1 MADAAQR
8 YGYGIGGQRSHDLAD
23 TSMTEDGAYFE
34 IDTPA
39 AGDSDQQSRAFSMI
53 DGGSE
58 RGSQRSKDDRLED
71 GGAMKPWPEIV
82 LRWKRFGMALAA
94 SIGLVVGLTIWFW
107 VGIKVKSL
115 KEPVGDSDESERLL
129 RRYNTYSGVT
139 MGIFEGF
146 LGLGFAQFFPAFTVY
161 VHNLKWW
168 PGDDPSVTTSKTKK
182 VLLLLF
188 FPVVMIAV
196 GNSFSALQAGTS
208 TVGLELF
215 MNASSL
221 GFNRTGADSVN
232 KVNFSAMPLVWDH
245 QFTILKSAVLR
256 KSVPFE
262 YVESRCRKDAV
273 LANDQPVS
281 ALKRMADVDSTSAVF
296 GFPLKEWSR
305 EMYPDQPGVWSNKS
319 LDLQTSFELLFQG
332 QALLERAVGQLPTER
347 CRYFAGNS
355 SSVCGKRKKPT
366 ALTDLYGYFN
376 GTKPQTEAN
385 LVKEIF
391 AGAQNAFFN
400 DIDQTVNVTF
410 GFTTL
415 TISPQIDVQFMSYG
429 LMLEKDFEFGFKDE
443 TTVSPKNCTG
453 NACQFRYFLYD
464 SDTFCGQA
472 SCVIPDWQADTIPR
486 RQASMMQYKKNCKE
500 AEATFDT
507 DLQTVIP
514 GGCENVENAVFFMGF
529 GTRIF
534 VDTLGTSTTV
544 DGDELPFALNPRRAM
559 TITVGK
565 LVWKY
570 ENLVESL
577 DAGCSI
583 DDESNEACVGLKH
596 KLQPSERYVLVGKA
610 HVPVSIAE
618 SDFRRPIN
626 LFRLMIPKIQS
637 PRVDN
642 AVAVPEFLDN
652 TSLRTSTGTI
662 EVSLA
667 ANKCSA
673 LADAFIW
680 HTYRNNYHLYGTSQ
694 PMYMSAL
701 LYIFQHG
708 SVTKVRPSEAS
719 SIRRTR
725 LVGDRAVKRIVI
737 KNTDVG
743 VYTVWIGCIILVVL
757 AFVTLMFPNERARL
771 KPMMGRNARA
781 ERFVAVQT
789 EEVYPNLVYMKRFR
803 IGKTGEAL
811 KFSEFSVESVN
822 LHHKMEE
829 DEQVFL

>member
-8 YGYGIGGQRSHDLAD
+8 YGYGQHSHELAD
-23 TSMTEDGAYFE
+23 TSMTDGAFFE
-34 IDTPA
+34 IDTPGSG
-39 AGDSDQQSRAFSMI
+39 GDNDPQNNAFSEI

-58 RGSQRSKDDRLED
+58 RGSDGVRGLEE

-94 SIGLVVGLTIWFW
+94 SIGLVVGLTILFW
-107 VGIKVKSL
+107 IGINVKTL

-129 RRYNTYSGVT
+129 RRYNTYSGVS
-139 MGIFEGF
+139 MGIFEAF

-168 PGDDPSVTTSKTKK
+168 PGDDPSVHTSKAKK

-221 GFNRTGADSVN
+221 GFNRTAADAAN
-232 KVNFSAMPLVWDH
+232 KVNFSAAPFVWDH
-245 QFTILKSAVLR
+245 QLTILKSAVLR

-262 YVESRCRKDAV
+262 YVPSNCRKDAV
-273 LANDQPVS
+273 LRSDEVVS
-281 ALKRMADVDSTSAVF
+281 GLKRMADVDSTSAVF

-305 EMYPDQPGVWSNKS
+305 EMYPDQPVVWSNKS
-319 LDLQTSFELLFQG
+319 LDMQTSFELLFQG
-332 QALLERAVGQLPTER
+332 QALLERAVGQLPSER
-347 CRYFAGNS
+347 CRYFVGNS
-355 SSVCGKRKKPT
+355 SSVCGKRKKRT
-366 ALTDLYGYFN
+366 ALNDLYGYFN
-376 GTKPQTEAN
+376 GTKTQSEAN

-391 AGAQNAFFN
+391 AGTQNAFFD

-410 GFTTL
+410 DYNKI
-415 TISPQIDVQFMSYG
+415 TISPQIEVQYMSYAV
-429 LMLEKDFEFGFKDE
+429 MLEKNFEFGFKGE
-443 TTVSPKNCTG
+443 TEVYPKNCTG
-453 NACQFRYFLYD
+453 NACQYRFFLHD

-472 SCVIPDWQADTIPR
+472 TCVIPDWQADTIPR
-486 RQASMMQYKKNCKE
+486 KQASMMQYKKNCKE
-500 AEATFDT
+500 DKATFDN

-514 GGCENVENAVFFMGF
+514 GGCENVDNAVFFMGF
-529 GTRIF
+529 GSRIY
-534 VDTLGTSTTV
+534 VDYLAMGMPASGEATM
-544 DGDELPFALNPRRAM
+544 PFAQNPRRAM

-570 ENLVESL
+570 ENLVKSL

-583 DDESNEACVGLKH
+583 KDDNSEACFGLKH
-596 KLQPSERYVLVGKA
+596 KLQPSDRYVLVGKSYMPPA
-610 HVPVSIAE
+610 IAV

-626 LFRLMIPKIQS
+626 LFRLMLPKIQS
-637 PRVDN
+637 PRVNN
-642 AVAVPEFLDN
+642 AVAIPEYLDRN
-652 TSLRTSTGTI
+652 SLRTTTGTI
-662 EVSLA
+662 GVTLA

-680 HTYRNNYHLYGTSQ
+680 HTYNNNYHLYGTSQ

-708 SVTKVRPSEAS
+708 SVTKIRESQEAAS
-719 SIRRTR
+719 RTR

-743 VYTVWIGCIILVVL
+743 VYTVWIGCIVLLIL